1 MFRAPLR
8 IMGRPSEVLATTA
21 TKIGTPAGK
30 DILYQDR
37 VNPQWVRLLDVLQM
51 NARYTRCEG
60 TELFTEDGRRI
71 LDFLSGYCVH
81 NLGHNHPAVVEAI
94 KDELDQHGP
103 AMLQSHVPGLAGE
116 LADKLCWRA
125 GGRVNKVFFCSSG
138 SEGVEAAIKFSRAH
152 THRNGVIYA
161 EGAFHGLTCGA
172 LSLMGDPFWRES
184 FGPMLPETEAVPF
197 ANLEALERKLSTR
210 RFAAFIV
217 EPVQGEG
224 GVRVP
229 PPAYLE
235 MAQALCRRYG
245 TLFVVD
251 EVQTGLY
258 RTGRFLASHHFNVEP
273 DMVILAKALSG
284 GLIPSGALLMSDE
297 VYASVYG
304 SLARAIV
311 HTSTY
316 SENSLA
322 MRAGLAALEALER
335 EHLGDRALAA
345 GDFLRTRLRAAL
357 SGYEMVKE
365 VRGLGLLN
373 GIEFQTPHKFAL
385 RVPFEAFAKI
395 HPGMFGQVVVMRLF
409 RQGFLTQMC
418 GNNFMVLKVSPPLI
432 VNERE
437 ADAFVDAVGQV
448 VEMMHSSGTFWSEA
462 MGLAQRAILK

>member
-1 MFRAPLR
+1 VSAPTA
-8 IMGRPSEVLATTA
+8 ATSSSASAGTS
-21 TKIGTPAGK
+21 TKDA
-30 DILYQDR
+30 LYRDR
-37 VNPQWVRLLDVLQM
+37 VNPQWVRLLEVLQM

-60 TELFTEDGRRI
+60 TELFTDDGRRI

-81 NLGHNHPAVVEAI
+81 NLGHNHPAVIDAI
-94 KDELDQHGP
+94 QDELERRGP
-103 AMLQSHVPGLAGE
+103 AMVQSHVPELAGE

-125 GGRVNKVFFCSSG
+125 GGRVKKVYFCSSG

-152 THRNGVIYA
+152 TRRNGLLYA
-161 EGAFHGLTCGA
+161 EGASHGLTCGA
-172 LSLMGDPFWRES
+172 LSLMGDSFWREH
-184 FGPMLPETEAVPF
+184 FGPMLPDTEAVPF
-197 ANLEALERKLSTR
+197 GNLAALEHKLASK

-229 PPAYLE
+229 PPVYLE
-235 MAQALCRRYG
+235 SVQALCRRHG

-258 RTGRFLASHHFNVEP
+258 RTGRFLASHHYNIEP
-273 DMVILAKALSG
+273 DMIVLAKALSG
-284 GLIPSGALLMSDE
+284 GLVPSAALLMSDP
-297 VYASVYG
+297 VYESVYG
-304 SLARAIV
+304 SIARAIV

-316 SENSLA
+316 SENGLA
-322 MRAGLAALEALER
+322 MRAGLATIEALER
-335 EHLGDRALAA
+335 EHLGERALAA

-365 VRGLGLLN
+365 VRGVGLLN
-373 GIEFQTPHKFAL
+373 GMEFQPPRKLAL
-385 RVPFEAFAKI
+385 RLSFEAFGKI

-418 GNNFMVLKVSPPLI
+418 GNNFLTLKVAPPL
-432 VNERE
+432 VVKERE
-437 ADAFVDAVGQV
+437 ADEFVHAVTDV

-462 MGLAQRAILK
+462 LGLAKRAVLK